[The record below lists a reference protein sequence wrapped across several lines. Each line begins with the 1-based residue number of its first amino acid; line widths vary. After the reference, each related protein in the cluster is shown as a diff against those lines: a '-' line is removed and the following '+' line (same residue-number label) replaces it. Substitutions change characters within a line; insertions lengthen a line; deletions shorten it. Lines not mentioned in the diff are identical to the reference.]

1 MEEIL
6 MEIRILKKNIMDS
19 NKSLKFR
26 LDNDEDF
33 DKDTSFLDNEITFGN
48 ILHIL
53 TKNLSKEQLMDMT
66 DKEMLKHI
74 NKIQIIEKD

>member
-33 DKDTSFLDNEITFGN
+33 DKDTSFLDDEITFGN
-48 ILHIL
+48 ILHLL
-53 TKNLSKEQLMDMT
+53 TKNLSKDQLMDIT

>member
-1 MEEIL
+1 

>member
-26 LDNDEDF
+26 LGNDEDF